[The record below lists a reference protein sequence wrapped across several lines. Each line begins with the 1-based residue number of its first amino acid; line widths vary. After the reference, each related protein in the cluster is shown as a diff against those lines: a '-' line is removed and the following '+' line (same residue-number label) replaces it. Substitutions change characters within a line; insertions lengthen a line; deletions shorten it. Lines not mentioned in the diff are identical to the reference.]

1 MTTLSDK
8 LFNKRINKLNM
19 FVLSTNQVG
28 VTQRVV
34 ATLVACAVVMATIGF
49 YNTAQAA
56 NLTNVSNTLTDSAP
70 TVLSGHTFAFT
81 VPAAGTAIAP
91 GDTITIAFPATFTGV
106 GTVVDADVTVS
117 VAAGDVSAAATVA
130 GSGSNVTVT
139 GITVAAG
146 EEVVVAIADTR
157 ITNPAKVL
165 ASGIGDSY
173 EFSINT
179 GLGDSGKTRVAI
191 VENVLVT
198 AIVETTFDFVITGLA
213 TTTDVNG
220 EATTGSTTPTSI
232 PFGVL
237 VAGTPKV
244 LAQQLNVTTNARN
257 GFVVTV
263 EQDGA
268 LRSSTGADIDSY
280 LNGTDVVIPGAWAA
294 PNGTLAFG
302 ENGFGHW
309 GLTTE
314 DGDVNSGTA
323 PNFTAIDQYIAVLN
337 APQVIFGHTG
347 VSDGTTTG
355 AGTAA
360 DDDIGQTQVG
370 YKIEITPLQEA
381 GDDYNTTLTYI
392 ATPTF

>member
-1 MTTLSDK
+1 
-8 LFNKRINKLNM
+8 M
-19 FVLSTNQVG
+19 FVYPTIKVD

-70 TVLSGHTFAFT
+70 SVLSGHTFAFT
-81 VPAAGTAIAP
+81 VPAAGTAITSS
-91 GDTITIAFPATFTGV
+91 DTITIAFPATFTGV
-106 GTVVDADVTVS
+106 GTVIDGDVTVD
-117 VAAGDVSAAATVA
+117 VNGIDVSGDAAVVGA
-130 GSGSNVTVT
+130 GSNVTVT

-165 ASGIGDSY
+165 ASGVGDSY
-173 EFSINT
+173 EFTISNAN
-179 GLGDSGKTRVAI
+179 DSGKTRVAI

-213 TTTDVNG
+213 TSTDING
-220 EATTGSTTPTSI
+220 EATTGLTSPTSI

-237 VAGTPKV
+237 VAGTAEV

-263 EQDGA
+263 EQAGA
-268 LRSSTGADIDSY
+268 LLSSTGADIDSY

-294 PNGTLAFG
+294 PTGTLVAG
-302 ENGFGHW
+302 EDGWGHW

-314 DGDVNSGTA
+314 DGTVHSSGA
-323 PNFTAIDQYIAVLN
+323 PNFTATNQYIAVLD
-337 APQVIFGHTG
+337 APQVVFGHNG

-370 YKIEITPLQEA
+370 FKIEITPLQEA